1 MRIHVPAV
9 PHGLSRGKYLYLPN
23 VSVPPAV
30 LVLDDRDLH
39 EHGLDVGLQNLSSWA
54 LLLQLKV
61 EPANR
66 LLKVDE
72 FDFLKFIEA
81 VADSYGDFLRGI
93 GFVGLE
99 VKVH

>member
-1 MRIHVPAV
+1 M
-9 PHGLSRGKYLYLPN
+9 
-23 VSVPPAV
+23 
-30 LVLDDRDLH
+30 
-39 EHGLDVGLQNLSSWA
+39 SSWA

-93 GFVGLE
+93 GFVGFE